1 MTMDRLSRIPL
12 VLRALAVA
20 LVLSGTLAWMIVDRA
35 RLLQTGR
42 EIVLKT
48 EPMDPRDI
56 FRGHYARLNYEISR
70 IPRSLVEDLRPDTR
84 ATGGSAIHV
93 ILAPGEDGFWHPVR
107 ARLSPPRTIAPGRVM
122 LKGRLKWSL
131 NGPGSGDI
139 AVDYGIER
147 YYASRKRALE
157 VERLGRDRK
166 VPMGVIVRVSPTG
179 KAAIAG
185 LMIEG
190 RKAYEEPLW

>member
-1 MTMDRLSRIPL
+1 MTGRLPRIPL
-12 VLRALAVA
+12 ALRALAVA
-20 LVLSGTLAWMIVDRA
+20 LALSGVLVWMIVDRA
-35 RLLQTGR
+35 RLLRTGR

-70 IPRSLVEDLRPDTR
+70 IPRRLVEDLKPGAY
-84 ATGGSAIHV
+84 ATGGSVIHV

-107 ARLSPPRTIAPGRVM
+107 ARLAPPRTLSPGRVM
-122 LKGRLKWSL
+122 LKGRLKWSID
-131 NGPGSGDI
+131 GRGTGEI
-139 AVDYGIER
+139 AVTYGIER

-157 VERLGRDRK
+157 VERLGRDREI
-166 VPMGVIVRVSPTG
+166 PLGVVVRVSAAG

-185 LMIEG
+185 LMIDG
-190 RKAYEEPLW
+190 RKVYEEPLW